1 VGSLCL
7 RRIPLSKS
15 LEAGALAN
23 LVPILRLLFPLSIR
37 ISANFQPPLNVL
49 PSHIFMTTTNSELQ
63 DAASAENRARGEER
77 AKGEEKSNRNNPT
90 FKNRRNPFTQKE
102 KTFSNRDK
110 NGISGL
116 PHFRPWERH
125 SPEWRPVSRLVG
137 GFPANREIGVPGKTR
152 TSLTQFGRWT
162 MISAL
167 EEIER
172 SGADMAQEARF
183 RFRGAGFRSRASL
196 AAGLGAL
203 LALSLLMAAQFASGE
218 GCPSGAKAP
227 DLIGASVSRGL
238 KATLPGVNSGADTK
252 PSSTAG
258 LKPRPSRT
266 DATSAAAETP
276 KELQIYFVDVEG
288 GQATLFV
295 TPAGQSLLIDT
306 GWPDFNGRDAD
317 RIVAAAKKAGV
328 TKIDYVLITH
338 FHADHVGGA
347 PQLAERIPIGT
358 FIDHGELR
366 ETTDAPTVMVEG
378 AYRKL
383 LATGKYQ
390 HIVPKPGDTLPIQ
403 GMQATVV
410 SADAATIANPL
421 PGGGQ
426 KNPACAGLPQYP
438 EDKTENRRSLGT
450 VINFGKLR
458 IVDLGDLTHDE
469 EAELMCPVNKLGH
482 ADIYIVSHHGW
493 DQSSSPA
500 LVWGLAPRV
509 AIMDNGAKKGG
520 SPSVWDIIEKSPG
533 LENLWQVHYSDEG
546 GAAHNVAEEFIANP
560 QGTDAANY
568 LEVIAHADGS
578 FAVFNSRTGKTKEY
592 AAR

>member
-1 VGSLCL
+1 M
-7 RRIPLSKS
+7 KK
-15 LEAGALAN
+15 
-23 LVPILRLLFPLSIR
+23 
-37 ISANFQPPLNVL
+37 
-49 PSHIFMTTTNSELQ
+49 
-63 DAASAENRARGEER
+63 RA
-77 AKGEEKSNRNNPT
+77 
-90 FKNRRNPFTQKE
+90 
-102 KTFSNRDK
+102 
-110 NGISGL
+110 
-116 PHFRPWERH
+116 
-125 SPEWRPVSRLVG
+125 
-137 GFPANREIGVPGKTR
+137 
-152 TSLTQFGRWT
+152 
-162 MISAL
+162 
-167 EEIER
+167 
-172 SGADMAQEARF
+172 
-183 RFRGAGFRSRASL
+183 AGFGFQVSGVRERGLGFGFQVSGIRTRASL

-218 GCPSGAKAP
+218 GTPS
-227 DLIGASVSRGL
+227 GASVSRGL

-266 DATSAAAETP
+266 DATSAAAETS

-347 PQLAERIPIGT
+347 PQLADRIPIGT

-390 HIVPKPGDTLPIQ
+390 HIVAKPGDTLPIQ
-403 GMQATVV
+403 GVQATVV

-426 KNPACAGLPQYP
+426 ENPACAGLPQYP

-469 EAELMCPVNKLGH
+469 EVELMCPVNKLGH

-560 QGTDAANY
+560 QGADAANY
-568 LEVIAHADGS
+568 LEVIAHTDGS
-578 FAVFNSRTGKTKEY
+578 FAVFNSRTGKTKDY
-592 AAR
+592 AAKSMSAELGSRPAGMQPGVTLLTPTQGVDFRSYLQNLVMTVRQNWYRSMPQEARDGEKGIVMVRFKIRSDGQVEDPMVEKSSTIDVLDSAALKGITTSGPFSPLPTDFHGPYIELRFGFFYNLQID